1 MAILDAEYQFDRHKL
16 TFFFEAERRIDFRE
30 LVSELFSQYKTR
42 IWMQQVDTS
51 SLPYHDAGIELAQA
65 TGFLPMH
72 SNSNYTFVQSPS
84 RFGGEPSGASDG
96 NGHSL
101 GHTRQNYENQSLRTS
116 TSSNVSSCN
125 TAFSSPERTPSSQ
138 QRAASYPSGS
148 TPFHSPST
156 NSAAI
161 GSSNM
166 NYSSSKNDAANANTF
181 SFPEFGKDKSLE
193 GRYSPVCVS
202 TPANEDVTHN
212 TAVPLFESSSLWS
225 YGL

>member
-51 SLPYHDAGIELAQA
+51 SLPFHDPGVELAQA
-65 TGFLPMH
+65 TGFLPIH
-72 SNSNYTFVQSPS
+72 SNANYTFVQSPS
-84 RFGGEPSGASDG
+84 RFGGESSYSSDG
-96 NGHSL
+96 AGFSL
-101 GHTRQNYENQSLRTS
+101 GNTRQNYEGQSLRTS
-116 TSSNVSSCN
+116 TSTNVSSCNN

-138 QRAASYPSGS
+138 QRATSYHPSGS
-148 TPFHSPST
+148 TPFHSPS
-156 NSAAI
+156 NNNNNAHF
-161 GSSNM
+161 GSSR
-166 NYSSSKNDAANANTF
+166 NDNLTF

-202 TPANEDVTHN
+202 THANEEVTQSS
-212 TAVPLFESSSLWS
+212 AVPLFESSSLWS